1 MAGPGEGTVI
11 GNVLMLVKAVGKID
25 TMQQLREV
33 VEKSFP
39 TETFVPGNTAE
50 WDEAYARYLKLIEG

>member
-1 MAGPGEGTVI
+1 
-11 GNVLMLVKAVGKID
+11 MLVKAVGKID

-39 TETFVPGNTAE
+39 TETFTPGNTAE